1 MEPIL
6 VVYKKARYD
15 PKVIKWFIIYFPKKL
30 KVMEKVKLIH
40 MSKNSEEQFRLFIW
54 FIVERL
60 QGVSYHLF
68 C

>member
-1 MEPIL
+1 
-6 VVYKKARYD
+6 
-15 PKVIKWFIIYFPKKL
+15 
-30 KVMEKVKLIH
+30 MEKVKLIH

-68 C
+68 CWMMTKIIFRISLNLKPDGSKKIKEIK